1 MFGEERSINYQKK
14 TKKKVPNNIISLT
27 PSRYLGNT
35 WSIFQRKKKR
45 ERRRTKTK
53 RWTHPNRTLSNSN
66 FVKM

>member
-35 WSIFQRKKKR
+35 WSIFQRKKK
-45 ERRRTKTK
+45 ERGEEPRQNDVHIQTE
-53 RWTHPNRTLSNSN
+53 PYQIPIL
-66 FVKM
+66 